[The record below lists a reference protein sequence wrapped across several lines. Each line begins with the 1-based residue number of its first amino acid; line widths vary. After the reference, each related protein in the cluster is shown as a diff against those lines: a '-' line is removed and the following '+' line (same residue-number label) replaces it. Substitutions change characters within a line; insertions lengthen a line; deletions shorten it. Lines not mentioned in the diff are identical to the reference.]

1 LLNKKHPQGK
11 SFFGYRQ
18 QLRQKNVNYSD
29 RQFKET
35 IMLKTIILFI
45 LSVSFSHAGFFSDL
59 IGGGSKSD
67 PEPTP
72 SRSGVV
78 SPVPAKHDGKVV
90 QFQIES
96 AKVEDYIPAKGEE
109 AAFNIIKDTPNFV
122 NFASVSVVDGKIIRK
137 RDVNGG
143 TCFGIAYFTHM
154 WFSRITEPVL
164 SGNEPVLLKEGNHKI
179 TLIDRLF
186 GRNSDKT
193 GTSYDDGVSFA
204 VAESVKQAEAEG
216 KTSPFNTE
224 AISNKPD
231 DIRLKPM
238 SLSDYNPKILLGAI
252 AHHGDQSSAGRKFI
266 DAAKPRKCEQGV
278 DKLKELLLSHK
289 TQTIL
294 FRRFHVGEKWYQWSK
309 LAWGHAVLLHRISKV
324 KTKGTDGVE
333 REAWKLH
340 FADANFRYTNNSNVD
355 SGEGFGTYLLYFP
368 ETKQLTFSKKAQNIY
383 KTAKTKSDGT
393 VIQEPLLTISSF
405 IDDKE
410 VKFGYYD
417 IWEGHSKQQKL
428 AKSRF
433 LDAAVGKGRV
443 LTAEEEAIINEK
455 GQLELSENTSMIM
468 NDDEEPMT
476 EID

>member
-1 LLNKKHPQGK
+1 MFKTAAVFLL
-11 SFFGYRQ
+11 S
-18 QLRQKNVNYSD
+18 
-29 RQFKET
+29 
-35 IMLKTIILFI
+35 
-45 LSVSFSHAGFFSDL
+45 LSLSHAGFFSDL
-59 IGGGSKSD
+59 IGGGSKSS
-67 PEPTP
+67 PAPAP
-72 SRSGVV
+72 SRSGAV
-78 SPVPAKHDGKVV
+78 SPIPSKHDGKVI

-96 AKVEDYIPAKGEE
+96 AKVEDYVPAKGEV
-109 AAFNIIKDTPNFV
+109 ATFNIVKDTPNFV

-186 GRNSDKT
+186 GRTSDKT

-204 VAESVKQAEAEG
+204 VAESVKQAEADG
-216 KTSPFNTE
+216 KTPPFASE
-224 AISNKPD
+224 AISSNPD
-231 DIRLKPM
+231 NVRLKSM
-238 SLSDYNPKILLGAI
+238 SVSDYNPKILLGTI
-252 AHHGDQSSAGRKFI
+252 AHHNDQTSVSRKFI
-266 DAAKPRKCEQGV
+266 EAATPRKCEQGV

-289 TQTIL
+289 TQTIF
-294 FRRFHVGEKWYQWSK
+294 FRRFHVAEKWYQWSK
-309 LAWGHAVLLHRISKV
+309 MAWGHAVLLHRISKV

-340 FADANFRYTNNSNVD
+340 FADANFRYTNNSNID

-368 ETKQLTFSKKAQNIY
+368 ETKQITFSKKAQNVY
-383 KTAKTKSDGT
+383 KTAKTQTDGT
-393 VIQEPLLTISSF
+393 VVQEPLLTTSSF

-410 VKFGYYD
+410 VKLGYYD

-455 GQLELSENTSMIM
+455 GQLELSENSAMVM
-468 NDDEEPMT
+468 NDAEEPMT